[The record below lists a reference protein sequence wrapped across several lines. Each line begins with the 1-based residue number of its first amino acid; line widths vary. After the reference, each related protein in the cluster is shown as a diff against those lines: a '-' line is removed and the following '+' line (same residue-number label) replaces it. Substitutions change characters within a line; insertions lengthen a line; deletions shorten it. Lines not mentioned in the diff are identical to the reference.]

1 MSLELPH
8 KKDLTTNAKLPGQL
22 TENFE
27 AIEADDVRDDKALAD
42 EAEVRKGEDNKINQ
56 RIDEVNN
63 RISKL
68 EQSRATHDEVKQV
81 SQEWNK
87 RASHIARGTDIPTTR
102 AVVLRILAEIG
113 QVDLSKLP
121 ELDDDVVTKKEFDEL
136 IGTLNQNR
144 DNVSAADPDLYSW
157 LENYAGGV

>member
-27 AIEADDVRDDKALAD
+27 AIEA
-42 EAEVRKGEDNKINQ
+42 EDIKINQ
-56 RIDEVNN
+56 RIDEVNK
-63 RISKL
+63 RCEKL
-68 EQSRATHDEVKQV
+68 ERNSATHDEVKQV

-121 ELDDDVVTKKEFDEL
+121 ELDDDVVTKKEFDKVINNL
-136 IGTLNQNR
+136 DQNGN
-144 DNVSAADPDLYSW
+144 NVSVPSSDLYSW
-157 LENYAGGV
+157 LENYTGGV

>member
-1 MSLELPH
+1 MRL
-8 KKDLTTNAKLPGQL
+8 KKDFNGSDRETRATLKS
-22 TENFE
+22 NFQ
-27 AIEADDVRDDKALAD
+27 II
-42 EAEVRKGEDNKINQ
+42 EDNFNN
-56 RIDEVNN
+56 EFNSYNN

-68 EQSRATHDEVKQV
+68 EQTSATHDEVKQV

-121 ELDDDVVTKKEFDEL
+121 ELDDDVVTKKEFDKL
-136 IGTLNQNR
+136 INNLDQNGN
-144 DNVSAADPDLYSW
+144 NVSVPSSDLYSW
-157 LENYAGGV
+157 LETYTGGGV

>member
-1 MSLELPH
+1 MDKIKLHTTDLPLVINR
-8 KKDLTTNAKLPGQL
+8 KFYNDLV
-22 TENFE
+22 ENFQW
-27 AIEADDVRDDKALAD
+27 IEQYYLDV
-42 EAEVRKGEDNKINQ
+42 NKELDSYNK
-56 RIDEVNN
+56 

-68 EQSRATHDEVKQV
+68 EQTSATHDEVKQV

-144 DNVSAADPDLYSW
+144 DNVSAADPDLHSW

>member
-1 MSLELPH
+1 MADRKKGDGNLQGQIDELQERCQ
-8 KKDLTTNAKLPGQL
+8 KL
-22 TENFE
+22 
-27 AIEADDVRDDKALAD
+27 
-42 EAEVRKGEDNKINQ
+42 EDN
-56 RIDEVNN
+56 
-63 RISKL
+63 S
-68 EQSRATHDEVKQV
+68 ATHDEVKQV

>member
-27 AIEADDVRDDKALAD
+27 AIEA
-42 EAEVRKGEDNKINQ
+42 EDIKINQ
-56 RIDEVNN
+56 RIDEVNK
-63 RISKL
+63 RCEKL
-68 EQSRATHDEVKQV
+68 EQTSATHDEVKQV

-87 RASHIARGTDIPTTR
+87 RASHIARGTDIATTR

-121 ELDDDVVTKKEFDEL
+121 ELDDDVVTKKEFDKVIKNL
-136 IGTLNQNR
+136 DQNGN
-144 DNVSAADPDLYSW
+144 NVSVPSSDLYSW
-157 LENYAGGV
+157 LENYTGGV